1 MSRGWSLGKL
11 FGFPL
16 YLDPSAVLVLAL
28 ILFMGGWGNL
38 VTSGVFVLAIA
49 VSVVIHE
56 LGHAVVIKA
65 MGWDAEIVIHGFG
78 GVTLSQSRP
87 RPWQQVG
94 ISLAGPVMNGLQMGV
109 AFALLLALGD
119 PLRLTGVGAS
129 ASLPILFLDNFFL
142 VNLLLG
148 VFNILPI
155 YPLDGGQAFQS
166 VLRVFVPA
174 RAQQVTA
181 YVGLVL
187 SVLVCAYGAA
197 TRWWFLLFIAVFLL
211 AQNWNML
218 RAQTT

>member
-16 YLDPSAVLVLAL
+16 FVDPSAVVVLAL

-38 VTSGVFVLAIA
+38 AASGVFVLAIA

-56 LGHAVVIKA
+56 LGHAVVIKL

-78 GVTLSQSRP
+78 GVTLSQSKP
-87 RPWQQVG
+87 TPWQQVV
-94 ISLAGPVMNGLQMGV
+94 ISVAGPIMNGVQMAV
-109 AFALLLALGD
+109 AFVVLVYLGRHLHLA
-119 PLRLTGVGAS
+119 VGGGAT
-129 ASLPILFLDNFFL
+129 SLPILFLDQFFM
-142 VNLLLG
+142 VNLILG
-148 VFNILPI
+148 IFNILPI

-166 VLRVFVPA
+166 IV
-174 RAQQVTA
+174 QVVRPEKAVRITA

-197 TRWWFLLFIAVFLL
+197 QRWWFLLFIAVFLL
-211 AQNWNML
+211 AQNWQML
-218 RAQTT
+218 RGQEA

>member
-16 YLDPSAVLVLAL
+16 HVDPSALLVLAL

-38 VTSGVFVLAIA
+38 VVSGVFVLAIA

-78 GVTLSQSRP
+78 GVTLSQSQP

-109 AFALLLALGD
+109 AFALIMLFGGS
-119 PLRLTGVGAS
+119 LRLSIGATGT
-129 ASLPILFLDNFFL
+129 SLPILFLDQFFM

-155 YPLDGGQAFQS
+155 YPLDGGQAFQF

-174 RAQQVTA
+174 RAERVTA
-181 YVGLVL
+181 YVGLGL

-197 TRWWFLLFIAVFLL
+197 NRWWFLLFIALFLL
-211 AQNWNML
+211 AQNWQML
-218 RAQTT
+218 RARTA